1 MLRGYALILLL
12 LACARAVAAQQPASA
27 TSSQTSTPMPCPAPP
42 SSAQS
47 SAQPPQQTPPS
58 DAWHCVTVTFDYDF
72 SKTPPCPTTKPV
84 HPCADH
90 FSIFETTA
98 GLGKD
103 ERIPLFEVPLPP
115 KPKRVVTRI
124 TQQSPKQIDFELG
137 WHKLCVAAL
146 DVNGRKSTLRFC
158 DSCGTWIWVQA
169 GPTPTP
175 STPTQCSS
183 TSPPATPPPAPAPP
197 PANP

>member
-12 LACARAVAAQQPASA
+12 LAGARAVAAQQPASP
-27 TSSQTSTPMPCPAPP
+27 TSSQTSTPTPP
-42 SSAQS
+42 TSSQTSAQS
-47 SAQPPQQTPPS
+47 PQQTVQQQTTP
-58 DAWHCVTVTFDYDF
+58 DAWHFVTVTFNYDF
-72 SKTPPCPTTKPV
+72 SKTPPCSTTKPV

-103 ERIPLFEVPLPP
+103 KRIPLFDVPLPA
-115 KPKRVVTRI
+115 KASGAVKGI
-124 TQQSPKQIDFELG
+124 TQQSPKRYDFVLG

-158 DSCGTWIWVQA
+158 DSCGTWIYVQA

-175 STPTQCSS
+175 SVPAKCSS
-183 TSPPATPPPAPAPP
+183 TSPPATPPPARTPP